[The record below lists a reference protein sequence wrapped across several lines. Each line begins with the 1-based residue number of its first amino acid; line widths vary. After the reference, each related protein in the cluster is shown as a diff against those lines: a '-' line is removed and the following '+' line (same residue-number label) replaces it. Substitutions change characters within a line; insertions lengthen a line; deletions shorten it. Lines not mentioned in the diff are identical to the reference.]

1 MIEFQS
7 VKFRNFQSF
16 GNNVTE
22 VQLNKLGTTYIVGE
36 NLDDGGSSGAGKTS
50 VIGAISYC
58 LFGRVPSGTKNDKLI
73 NRTNDRKNTLME
85 VVLTFKRDEDVYVI
99 RRTRGTETSVQLF
112 KNGKDE
118 TPDSVANF
126 ALKVRELVG
135 FSYDLFSRIILF
147 DGNSRAF
154 LDLPVGEQ
162 RKLTEE
168 LFKITMLSAKANS
181 LKTRIKDAE
190 RQLDGH
196 KILVQQQEL
205 ALTTHARHVA
215 DAEARVNRW
224 EQERARDA
232 QAIELQLSRIANV
245 DFENEEQLHAEAER
259 LRSSIS
265 ELKQKLTPLRL
276 LNKQTIIDIG
286 KKSSELK
293 HLRDA
298 KCPYCLQSFDAPEKI
313 KELEQWLEQNEEPH
327 RQQSELIEQLARQQQ
342 DEELQLT
349 QLNSFI
355 QHKDLAEL
363 KKIHQNAEL
372 LRQKAEELRAA
383 VNPHLDALSSLRS
396 EPPPQPDKAKLDE
409 LAKLIDHQQFL
420 LKLLTDKNSFIRK
433 GIISKTT
440 PFLNKRIA
448 YYTEKMNLPHI
459 VKFQP
464 DMSCEISQFGR
475 ELDHGQLSN
484 GEKKRLNLALC
495 LAFRDV
501 LTYLHS
507 KVNVLFTDEVDG
519 GSLDGRNVDSLI
531 GLLKHKAWD
540 DELSIFIISH
550 RPEFE
555 GRCDRT
561 LVVRKEN
568 GFSQLVDE
576 VEA

>member
-1 MIEFQS
+1 MIELQS
-7 VKFRNFQSF
+7 IKFRNFQSF
-16 GNNVTE
+16 GNNTTE

-36 NLDDGGSSGAGKTS
+36 NLDDGGSSGAGKTT

-85 VVLTFKRDEDVYVI
+85 VILTFKSDEDTYVI
-99 RRTRGTETSVQLF
+99 RRTRGAETTVQLF

-118 TPDSVANF
+118 TPDSVINF
-126 ALKVRELVG
+126 AAKVRELIG

-147 DGNSRAF
+147 DGGSRAF

-181 LKTRIKDAE
+181 LKSRIKDAE
-190 RQLDGH
+190 KQLDGH

-205 ALTTHARHVA
+205 AVTTHSRHL
-215 DAEARVNRW
+215 AEAQARVDRW
-224 EQERARDA
+224 EVERRQQVETIDVM
-232 QAIELQLSRIANV
+232 LKRIADV
-245 DFENEEQLHAEAER
+245 DFENEEQLHAESDR
-259 LRSSIS
+259 LRQSIADLS
-265 ELKQKLTPLRL
+265 AKLAPLALLSRQATVDLQKKRGELTHLT
-276 LNKQTIIDIG
+276 DG
-286 KKSSELK
+286 
-293 HLRDA
+293 
-298 KCPYCLQSFDAPEKI
+298 KCPYCLQKFDAPSKI
-313 KELEQWLEQNEEPH
+313 AEITEWLERAEAETRERGEQVDLLKT
-327 RQQSELIEQLARQQQ
+327 QQESETQQLSA
-342 DEELQLT
+342 LT
-349 QLNSFI
+349 GFI

-363 KKIHQNAEL
+363 KRIRQNAEAL
-372 LRQKAEELRAA
+372 KQKVEELRGQQ
-383 VNPHLDALSSLRS
+383 NPHLEALASLQS
-396 EPPPQPDKAKLDE
+396 DQPPTPDKAKLDE
-409 LAKLIDHQQFL
+409 LARLIDHQQFL

-433 GIISKTT
+433 SIISKTT